1 MGERPNP
8 KIEMQAWIDRFICF
22 LREQRRYSQHTLSS
36 YSRDLRRFIKYLA
49 TQDVEQWHDVDT
61 PTIRAYLSFRHR
73 SGIAG
78 RSLQREISTLRS
90 FYRFLLKELQVS
102 RNPVDGVKA
111 PKTEKKLPATL
122 NVDQLE
128 RLLASDPN
136 TPLQIRDLAMLELT
150 YSSGLRLSELVTLN
164 LSDIDLNE
172 GQVRVMGKGNKTR
185 VIPVGRMAC
194 RAIHDWLAVR
204 QQQIVQ
210 GEQAL
215 FVSKRGTRLSPRAVQ
230 KRMSLWS
237 RIQGFDQRL
246 HPHMLRHS
254 FATHLLESSGD
265 LRAVQELLGH
275 ADISTTQV
283 YTHLDFQRLAQVYD
297 QAHPRARK
305 RK

>member
-1 MGERPNP
+1 M
-8 KIEMQAWIDRFICF
+8 DRFVCF
-22 LREQRRYSQHTLSS
+22 LREQRRYSPHTLSS
-36 YSRDLRRFIKYLA
+36 YGRDLRRFIKYLA

-61 PTIRAYLSFRHR
+61 PTIRCYLSLRHR

-111 PKTEKKLPATL
+111 PKTKKKLPATL

-194 RAIHDWLAVR
+194 RAIHDWLVVR
-204 QQQIVQ
+204 QRQIVQ

-283 YTHLDFQRLAQVYD
+283 YTHLDFQHLAQVYD
-297 QAHPRARK
+297 RAHPRARK
-305 RK
+305 QK

>member
-1 MGERPNP
+1 
-8 KIEMQAWIDRFICF
+8 MQGWIDCFIRF

-36 YSRDLRRFIKYLA
+36 YSRDLKRFIKYLA
-49 TQDVEQWHDVDT
+49 TQGVEQWQDVDT
-61 PTIRAYLSFRHR
+61 PTIRCYLSLRHR
-73 SGIAG
+73 SGMSG

-102 RNPVDGVKA
+102 LNPVDGVKA
-111 PKTEKKLPATL
+111 PKSTKKLPATL
-122 NVDQLE
+122 HVDQIE
-128 RLLASDPN
+128 RLLASNPD
-136 TPLQIRDLAMLELT
+136 TPLHIRDLAMLELT

-164 LSDIDLNE
+164 LSDIDLDE
-172 GQVRVMGKGNKTR
+172 GQMRVMGKGGKTR
-185 VIPVGRMAC
+185 VLPVGRMAC

-204 QQQIVQ
+204 RQQIVQ

-237 RIQGFDQRL
+237 RIQGLDQRL

-297 QAHPRARK
+297 QAHPRARRQK
-305 RK
+305 